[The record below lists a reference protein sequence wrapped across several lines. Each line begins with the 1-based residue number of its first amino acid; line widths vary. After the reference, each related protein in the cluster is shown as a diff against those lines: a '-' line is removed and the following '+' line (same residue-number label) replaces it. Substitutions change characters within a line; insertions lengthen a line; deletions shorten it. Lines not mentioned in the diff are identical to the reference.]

1 VLADGKQVAGIR
13 ELTGGHGA
21 EVILDFV
28 GEGSSLVDGVA
39 MLKRAGSYFLIGY
52 GGQLTVPTIDMIATE
67 INFVGNLVGTYN
79 ELVELM
85 TLTRQGK
92 VTLHTRVY
100 PLEAANEAIHDLE
113 SGRLRGRAI
122 LVP

>member
-1 VLADGKQVAGIR
+1 
-13 ELTGGHGA
+13 
-21 EVILDFV
+21 
-28 GEGSSLVDGVA
+28 
-39 MLKRAGSYFLIGY
+39 MIGY
-52 GGQLTVPTIDMIATE
+52 GGQLAVPTQAIIATE

-92 VTLHTRVY
+92 VTLHTALY
-100 PLEAANEAIHDLE
+100 PLEAANNAIHDLE
-113 SGRLRGRAI
+113 SGQLRGRGI